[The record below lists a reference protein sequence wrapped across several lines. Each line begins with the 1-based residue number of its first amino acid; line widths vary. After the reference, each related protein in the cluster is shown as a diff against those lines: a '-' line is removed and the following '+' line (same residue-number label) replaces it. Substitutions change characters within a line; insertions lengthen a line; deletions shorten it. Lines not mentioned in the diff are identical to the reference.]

1 MFKMRANTKNM
12 EKIIADVTESPS
24 KPSFSAGC
32 ATIWQTGGGVY
43 IGDSLRFVMIDVLFG
58 EEIA

>member
-1 MFKMRANTKNM
+1 MRANTKNM

-32 ATIWQTGGGVY
+32 ATIWQTGGVY
-43 IGDSLRFVMIDVLFG
+43 TLVILCVSWWSMCFWARK
-58 EEIA
+58 

>member
-32 ATIWQTGGGVY
+32 VTIWQ
-43 IGDSLRFVMIDVLFG
+43 I
-58 EEIA
+58 